1 METNTAP
8 NLFERLNN
16 WIKESITI
24 KLMSIG
30 FLVLILLIPSSWIE
44 SLIVERQIR
53 SESVIQEISSKWSG
67 EQSIVGPILVIPFIQ
82 REKIDKGK
90 DGIEIRES
98 VEKAFFLSE
107 KLSIAGKVIPQILH
121 RGIFEAAVY
130 ESELDLAAT
139 FGTPDFQKLNI
150 AVADVLW
157 KDAYMIIG
165 LNDLRGISKNP
176 TIKIGDKEL
185 TGEPSSQIGL
195 TTQYKNSNDSY
206 DSNSAVISSEN
217 GIIADLPWLS
227 QDDFSG
233 VASIK
238 MNLKGST
245 LLYFVPTG
253 KTTHVSLQG
262 PWASPGFDGSFLPS
276 VREVND
282 AGFTAQWDIL
292 HYNRP
297 FSQQWIGA
305 GQALS
310 GSEFGVKLLIP
321 VDQYQKSIR
330 TSKYGVLIILLT
342 FISLF
347 MVEIMRKV
355 RIHPFQYI
363 LIGAALIIYY
373 SLLLSFSEHVGYDF
387 AYLIASA
394 ATVLLVSLYSRTF
407 LQEKS
412 LPSQRHGLT
421 FIFSFLLVF
430 FYGFI
435 FVIIQLQDYSLLLG
449 SIGLFFI
456 IGLLMYFSKSIKWYK
471 DEKSGG

>member
-1 METNTAP
+1 METTP
-8 NLFERLNN
+8 LNLFERLNR

-44 SLIVERQIR
+44 SLIVERQSR
-53 SESVIQEISSKWSG
+53 AELVIQEISSKWSG
-67 EQSIVGPILVIPFIQ
+67 EQSIVGPILVIPFTQ
-82 REKIDKGK
+82 HEKIDKGK
-90 DGIEIRES
+90 DGIEIREWT
-98 VEKAFFLSE
+98 EKAFFLPE
-107 KLSIAGKVIPQILH
+107 KLDVTGKVNPQILH

-130 ESELDLAAT
+130 ESELFLTAN
-139 FGTPDFQKLNI
+139 FNTPDFKKLNI
-150 AVADVLW
+150 TESDVLW
-157 KDAYMIIG
+157 KEAYLILG

-176 TIKIGDKEL
+176 TMKMGNQEL
-185 TGEPSSQIGL
+185 LGEPSSQIGI
-195 TTQYKNSNDSY
+195 TNSYSNVEVSNDA
-206 DSNSAVISSEN
+206 NAITREN
-217 GIIADLPWLS
+217 GIIAPLNW
-227 QDDFSG
+227 QGQEDFSG
-233 VASIK
+233 AASIK
-238 MNLKGST
+238 LNMKGST
-245 LLYFVPTG
+245 LLYFVPAG

-262 PWASPGFDGSFLPS
+262 PWSNPSFDGSFLPAT
-276 VREVND
+276 RDVNE
-282 AGFTAQWDIL
+282 AGFTAQWDVL

-305 GQALS
+305 NQKLS

-321 VDQYQKSIR
+321 VDQYQKSMR

-342 FISLF
+342 FISLL

-373 SLLLSFSEHVGYDF
+373 SLLLSISEHVGYNI
-387 AYLIASA
+387 AYLVATA
-394 ATVLLVSLYSRTF
+394 ATVVLVSLYSTTF
-407 LQEKS
+407 LVERK
-412 LPSQRHGLT
+412 LV

-449 SIGLFFI
+449 SLGLFFI
-456 IGLLMYFSKSIKWYK
+456 IGLLMYFSKNINWY
-471 DEKSGG
+471 EEE

>member
-1 METNTAP
+1 METTAP
-8 NLFERLNN
+8 NLFERLNR

-44 SLIVERQIR
+44 SLIAERQTR
-53 SESVIQEISSKWSG
+53 AESVIQEISDKWSG
-67 EQSIVGPILVIPFIQ
+67 EQSIVGPILVIPFTQ

-90 DGIEIRES
+90 DGIEIREWT
-98 VEKAFFLSE
+98 EKAFFLPE
-107 KLSIAGKVIPQILH
+107 KLDVSGKVDPQILH
-121 RGIFEAAVY
+121 RGIFDAAVY
-130 ESELDLAAT
+130 ESELNLTAN
-139 FGTPDFQKLNI
+139 FNTPDFRKLNI
-150 AVADVLW
+150 AEADVQW
-157 KDAYMIIG
+157 KESYLILG

-176 TIKIGDKEL
+176 TMKMGNTEL
-185 TGEPSSQIGL
+185 LGEPSSQIGL
-195 TTQYKNSNDSY
+195 TNQYKNGNESY
-206 DSNSAVISSEN
+206 DANSNMTSSEN
-217 GIIADLPWLS
+217 GIIAPLHWQS
-227 QDDFSG
+227 QEDFTG
-233 VASIK
+233 TASIK
-238 MNLKGST
+238 LNMKGST
-245 LLYFVPTG
+245 LLYFVPAG

-262 PWASPGFDGSFLPS
+262 PWANPSFDGSFLPS
-276 VREVND
+276 SREVNE
-282 AGFTAQWDIL
+282 AGFTAQWDVL

-297 FSQQWIGA
+297 FSQQWIGSN
-305 GQALS
+305 QKLS

-321 VDQYQKSIR
+321 VDQYQKSMR

-373 SLLLSFSEHVGYDF
+373 SLLLSFSEHVGYNI
-387 AYLIASA
+387 AYLIATA
-394 ATVLLVSLYSRTF
+394 ATVTLISLYSKSF
-407 LQEKS
+407 LVDKK
-412 LPSQRHGLT
+412 LV

-449 SIGLFFI
+449 SLGLFFI
-456 IGLLMYFSKSIKWYK
+456 IGLLMYFSKNIRWYN
-471 DEKSGG
+471 DEVVGA